1 MAATKLAD
9 LGQTKKKTKAP
20 KFQNFIEAFKD
31 NQGGGSRPTDRVN
44 NDFDFE
50 AFLQQRENRIR
61 QQERARMES
70 IRHEEQV
77 IFSREKQ
84 QVKTQIET
92 LQVEIKA
99 MAKDQADLM
108 VEVDKTAFQAVVN
121 PGVYHQNFFERL
133 LQLIKLARKKISE
146 SRTWM
151 QLQSH
156 RNQKRQG
163 YWAGVKKSGT
173 SFMLSGER
181 TVSTQSG

>member
-1 MAATKLAD
+1 MANSKLSD
-9 LGQTKKKTKAP
+9 LAQTKKKTKAP

-31 NQGGGSRPTDRVN
+31 TQGGSQPSDRVN

-50 AFLQQRENRIR
+50 AFLTQRENRIR
-61 QQERARMES
+61 QQERSRMES

-84 QVKTQIET
+84 QVKAQIET

-99 MAKDQADLM
+99 LAKDQVGLM
-108 VEVDKTAFQAVVN
+108 VEAEKAAFEAVVN

-133 LQLIKLARKKISE
+133 LALIKLARKKISE
-146 SRTWM
+146 SRTWL
-151 QLQSH
+151 QLQNH

-181 TVSTQSG
+181 TVATQSG

>member
-1 MAATKLAD
+1 MTSTKLTD
-9 LGQTKKKTKAP
+9 LTQTKKKAKAP

-31 NQGGGSRPTDRVN
+31 SQGGGSRPSDRVN

-50 AFLQQRENRIR
+50 AFLTQRENRIR
-61 QQERARMES
+61 AQERSRMES

-77 IFSREKQ
+77 ICSREKQ
-84 QVKTQIET
+84 QVKAQIET

-99 MAKDQADLM
+99 MAKDQVGLM
-108 VEVDKTAFQAVVN
+108 VEVEKTAFQAVVN

-133 LQLIKLARKKISE
+133 LSLIKLARKKISE
-146 SRTWM
+146 SRTWL
-151 QLQSH
+151 QLQNH
-156 RNQKRQG
+156 RSQKRQG